1 MTTTATSASP
11 QVENS
16 TESSPTDKPQAAPLT
31 ADDLLRL
38 YSEGKR
44 GELVRG
50 EFCETVSS
58 GGEHGEI
65 AMTLGGEVGSFVR
78 RRRLGR
84 VSGSDSGVRL
94 ERDPDTVR
102 EPDLL
107 YISARKLPLDVRVAG
122 YYEVVPD
129 LIVEIM
135 SPSDSRTAFTDKLR
149 MWISY
154 GVRVVWGVFP
164 DTRTVEIHVA
174 GGFTALTDADTLDGG
189 DVLPGFTC
197 AVNDIFEL

>member
-11 QVENS
+11 PVENS
-16 TESSPTDKPQAAPLT
+16 TESSPNDKPQAAPLT

-50 EFCETVSS
+50 EFCEKVSA
-58 GGEHGEI
+58 GQDHGKYVMNI
-65 AMTLGGEVGSFVR
+65 AISVGSFVKS
-78 RRRLGR
+78 RRLGS
-84 VSGSDSGVRL
+84 VMASDSGVQL
-94 ERDPDTVR
+94 ERDPDTIR
-102 EPDLL
+102 EPDFAF
-107 YISARKLPLDVRVAG
+107 ISAEREPLGTSVPG
-122 YYEVVPD
+122 YSQTIPD
-129 LIVEIM
+129 LVVEIM
-135 SPSDSRTAFTDKLR
+135 SPSDSRTALTDKLR

-154 GVRVVWGVFP
+154 GVRVAWGVFP

-197 AVNDIFEL
+197 AVSDIFEL